1 VTSAT
6 PPDDRE
12 ETAEVPSQRRAQAAT
27 AKIVALIGT
36 DRPSRIIAQ
45 ALRVPERPTPET
57 SDEPGPHPLVRPAL
71 LDVAVCVVFCLVAL
85 LITKG
90 LWPDP
95 QTRALAAGADDQ
107 ILAEWFLSYG
117 ARVYSGDFSLVTE
130 RLNAPDGV
138 NLLSNASVILL
149 GVLLGPV
156 TLAFGAPVSFAIATA
171 GNLAATAS
179 GWYLLFARTWGRHRV
194 AAAFGAVL
202 AAFAP
207 GMVAQS
213 YGHPHIT
220 AQWLVPP
227 IVWCVVRIW
236 RTCRTADRRPLLL
249 TAALLGF
256 LVTLQFHLGPEV
268 LYLTAVGGTLF
279 LVAFGLADRVAT
291 RERLPDIGQGLA
303 FAAGITALL
312 LAYPLWV
319 MFGGPQAVHGG
330 AYPSYRYSLDAAA
343 LAELSPVSLAGD
355 STAAAY
361 SPDVAELNGYF
372 GVPLLLVLVG
382 ATLWLLR
389 RPVVIAAAGAGAAL
403 LVLALGPRLV
413 LGGEQ
418 TDIPL
423 PYALIDG
430 LPVISAALPGR
441 LALAALPMF
450 GALVA
455 LAVDQALR
463 VQLGWT
469 RLVVPFAVACALAP
483 IAPVPLST
491 VARPPVPR
499 YFTDGWWRGCAGGGG
514 VLVPVPLPEPR
525 RPESMRWA
533 TAAGTGFA
541 LPQGSFI
548 GPYGPGGEASLGT
561 FPRPTSQLL
570 ARVAETGEA
579 PEVGAAERAA
589 AVADSEYWNARC
601 YVLAD
606 RPHRDALRTTMN
618 ALFGPGQSIADVD
631 VWPV

>member
-1 VTSAT
+1 MTSAT

-12 ETAEVPSQRRAQAAT
+12 ETAEIPSQRRQSAT

-36 DRPSRIIAQ
+36 DRPSRIIGP
-45 ALRVPERPTPET
+45 ALPPPQKPSEEASAPA
-57 SDEPGPHPLVRPAL
+57 PLVRPAL
-71 LDVAVCVVFCLVAL
+71 VDTAAGAAFCLVAL

-90 LWPDP
+90 LWAGPR
-95 QTRALAAGADDQ
+95 THALAAGADDQ

-156 TLAFGAPVSFAIATA
+156 TLAFGAAVSFAVATA
-171 GNLAATAS
+171 GNLAATAI
-179 GWYLLFARTWGRHRV
+179 GWYLLFARTWGRHRA
-194 AAAFGAVL
+194 AAAFGAAL
-202 AAFAP
+202 AGFAP
-207 GMVAQS
+207 GMIAQS

-220 AQWLVPP
+220 AQWLVPAM
-227 IVWCVVRIW
+227 VWCVVRICQ
-236 RTCRTADRRPLLL
+236 TSDRRQLLL

-279 LVAFGLADRVAT
+279 LVVFWLADRAAL
-291 RERLPDIGQGLA
+291 RERLPDIGQGFA
-303 FAAGITALL
+303 FAGGITALL

-330 AYPSYRYSLDAAA
+330 PYPSYRYSLDAAA
-343 LAELSPVSLAGD
+343 LVEISPVSLAGD
-355 STAAAY
+355 AAAAAY

-372 GVPLLLVLVG
+372 GVPLLLVILG

-389 RPVVIAAAGAGAAL
+389 RPVVIAASTAGAGL

-413 LGGEQ
+413 LDGEQ
-418 TDIPL
+418 TDVPL
-423 PYALIDG
+423 PYALVDG

-441 LALAALPMF
+441 LALAAVPMF
-450 GALVA
+450 AALVT

-463 VQLGWT
+463 VQAGWT

-483 IAPVPLST
+483 IAPVPMRT
-491 VARPPVPR
+491 VERPPVPR
-499 YFTDGWWRGCAGGGG
+499 YFTQGWWRGCAGSGGG

-570 ARVAETGEA
+570 ARVAETGEV
-579 PEVGAAERAA
+579 PVVGDTERSAAI
-589 AVADSEYWNARC
+589 ADALYWNARC
-601 YVLAD
+601 FVLAD
-606 RPHRDALRTTMN
+606 RPHREPLRTTMN